1 MIPSPGEHQR
11 NRRPVAID
19 QAQAAVHAQEDPA
32 LGLSRLERSR
42 AAFDPRACA
51 AQEPLR
57 EDLACD
63 GRGGLGPKPPWSK
76 VTTITIGLLV
86 AQAGTNP
93 AYQAWPCW
101 SLYWALPVLP

>member
-1 MIPSPGEHQR
+1 MTWARMIPAPGEHQR
-11 NRRPVAID
+11 NRRPVAVD

-51 AQEPLR
+51 AQEP
-57 EDLACD
+57 C
-63 GRGGLGPKPPWSK
+63 GRIWRATGAAAWAPKPPWST

-86 AQAGTNP
+86 A
-93 AYQAWPCW
+93 
-101 SLYWALPVLP
+101 